1 MGLGLTALILYVVG
15 FPILTWALALIHRKV
30 IVKRAEEKILRKRLS
45 KKAPDP
51 VGPKWWKRFRFT
63 LGDKRQMIFALGK
76 GGKKKKEEQAQ
87 GPGLQRRWIW
97 WILWFAGL
105 AVAAISLTG
114 EWRMI
119 FWSLLIYAFA
129 FNFAVKS
136 AHKVVKHQEYVVSRI
151 YEIAQPKLGLPAQD
165 PAGSHVTIK
174 GWRDYTKPEG
184 VEIDV
189 PTNFSD
195 SGEESFLKQF
205 NQVFGRESAWVPDSV
220 PPGKDADGN
229 AIPGRPGWDYEEGK
243 VSLRAVP
250 PLPGRADWEAH
261 YVLSPAIAWSFF
273 PIALGVENGTTV
285 THPTTGVKENILG
298 FDLSGQQGKAAKAA
312 GEVMSTSIA
321 KSPMVFI
328 GGGTGGG
335 KAMDINTRVAV
346 IRKVP
351 TTV

>member
-1 MGLGLTALILYVVG
+1 MTLGLTALILYVIG
-15 FPILTWALALIHRKV
+15 FPILTWVLALIHKRV
-30 IVKRAEEKILRKRLS
+30 FVKRAEEKIIRKRIQG

-63 LGDKRQMIFALGK
+63 LGDKRQFIFAV
-76 GGKKKKEEQAQ
+76 GKKKQEKAA

-105 AVAAISLTG
+105 AAAAVTFTG
-114 EWRMI
+114 DFRWI
-119 FWSLLIYAFA
+119 FWSLLVYFFA

-136 AHKVVKHQEYVVSRI
+136 ANKIVKHQEKVISKI
-151 YEIAQPKLGLPAQD
+151 YEIAQPKLGLPLQD
-165 PAGSHVTIK
+165 PATAHVRVQS
-174 GWRDYTKPEG
+174 WRDYLKPDK

-189 PTNFSD
+189 PTNFSE

-205 NQVFGRESAWVPDSV
+205 NQVFGRESAWVPDNQ
-220 PPGKDADGN
+220 PPKKDDKGN
-229 AIPGRPGWDYEEGK
+229 DIPGQPGWDYDEGR
-243 VSLRAVP
+243 VTLRSVP
-250 PLPGRADWEAH
+250 PLPVRAKWEAH

-273 PIALGVENGTTV
+273 PIALGVENGTTL
-285 THPTTGVKENILG
+285 THPETGVKENVLG

-312 GEVMSTSIA
+312 GEEMSTRIA

-335 KAMDINTRVAV
+335 KAVSVDELVSV
-346 IRKVP
+346 IRSN
-351 TTV
+351 

>member
-15 FPILTWALALIHRKV
+15 FPILTWVLALVHRKV

-51 VGPKWWKRFRFT
+51 VGPKWWKRFKFT
-63 LGDKRQMIFALGK
+63 LGDRRQMIFSVGK
-76 GGKKKKEEQAQ
+76 AAKKKKEEA
-87 GPGLQRRWIW
+87 GKGAGLQRRLIW

-105 AVAAISLTG
+105 GTSAFALTG
-114 EWRMI
+114 EWRAI
-119 FWSLLIYAFA
+119 PWSLLVYVLA

-136 AHKVVKHQEYVVSRI
+136 AHKVVKHQEYVISRI
-151 YEIAQPKLGLPAQD
+151 YEIAQPKLGLPIQD
-165 PAGSHVTIK
+165 PPQAHVTIK

-189 PTNFSD
+189 PTNFSE

-205 NQVFGRESAWVPDSV
+205 NQVFGRETAWVPDSE
-220 PPGKDADGN
+220 PPGKDEDGN
-229 AIPGRPGWDYEEGK
+229 ATPGRPGWDYEVGK
-243 VSLRAVP
+243 VTLRAVP
-250 PLPGRADWEAH
+250 PLPGLANWSAH
-261 YVLSPAIAWSFF
+261 YVLSPAVAWSFF

-285 THPTTGVKENILG
+285 THPETGVKENVLG

-312 GEVMSTSIA
+312 GETMSTRIA

-335 KAMDINTRVAV
+335 KSLSVIEKVAV
-346 IRKVP
+346 IRRS
-351 TTV
+351 